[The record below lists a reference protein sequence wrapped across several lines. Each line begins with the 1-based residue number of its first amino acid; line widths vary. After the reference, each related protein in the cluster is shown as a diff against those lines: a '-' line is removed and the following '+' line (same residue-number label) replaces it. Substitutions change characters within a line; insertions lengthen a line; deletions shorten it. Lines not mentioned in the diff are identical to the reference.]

1 MGLVL
6 SRLSEE
12 ARNTRCQDALTDA
25 LHTSLTEFREKI
37 ADAPPLT
44 VLDQLLWKRR
54 TAMKQA
60 KEAGQL
66 DKESRDLKQRE
77 INALEDY
84 RQRLDREAV
93 APEGAMDAVRGW
105 FGEEV

>member
-1 MGLVL
+1 M
-6 SRLSEE
+6 
-12 ARNTRCQDALTDA
+12 
-25 LHTSLTEFREKI
+25 
-37 ADAPPLT
+37 
-44 VLDQLLWKRR
+44 
-54 TAMKQA
+54 
-60 KEAGQL
+60 

-105 FGEEV
+105 FGEEVERRKAMAMETKDMFDNAFRFLETTFGDSQELVKMCIRDSRRSGGSGPAPWGTPPNSPHTRSRS